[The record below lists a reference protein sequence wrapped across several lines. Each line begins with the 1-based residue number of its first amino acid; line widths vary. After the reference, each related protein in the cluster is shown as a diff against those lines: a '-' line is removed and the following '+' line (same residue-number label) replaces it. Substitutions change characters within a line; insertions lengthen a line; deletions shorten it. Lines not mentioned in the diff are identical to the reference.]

1 MRTAGVP
8 IRMALGLSDA
18 ELDWL
23 RFQLND
29 HLSGLGGRKAAG
41 ETPPQEPAA
50 AVASPAAPQAGDA
63 ACTVLAPAAKR
74 VAPPSDCCWTRV
86 DGFDDFGFVK
96 RGRLGC
102 VTVLGLAF
110 INVFWNGIVSVFV
123 GVLWGLPPIN
133 NPPVGVAW
141 WGLFVFL
148 IPFEAVGLIMVGALL
163 AALLEPVHRTVWI
176 FARQGIEHRTA
187 WLGLGPRRTWEV
199 MSLGRIDLRRE
210 TKAFR
215 RGFSGGAPS
224 LTTASDGT
232 GRNYRLSFVDRS
244 NTELCSI
251 KGLTE
256 GEARWIG
263 DIVLR
268 ERAAWFR

>member
-1 MRTAGVP
+1 MVPLAEIRSFDQYTVIVDGESGRCQSGIEMRTAGVP

-50 AVASPAAPQAGDA
+50 AVASPAAPSRRRRLHRARAGSQAGR
-63 ACTVLAPAAKR
+63 PAQR
-74 VAPPSDCCWTRV
+74 LLLDP
-86 DGFDDFGFVK
+86 
-96 RGRLGC
+96 RGRFRRLRLRKARAARLRDGPGPGIHKRILERHRLGVC
-102 VTVLGLAF
+102 GH
-110 INVFWNGIVSVFV
+110 IVGTTRPSTTRRSASHVW
-123 GVLWGLPPIN
+123 GVL
-133 NPPVGVAW
+133 
-141 WGLFVFL
+141 VFL
-148 IPFEAVGLIMVGALL
+148 IPFEVVGLIMVGALL
-163 AALLEPVHRTVWI
+163 AALLEPVHRTVWT

-215 RGFSGGAPS
+215 RAFPA
-224 LTTASDGT
+224 
-232 GRNYRLSFVDRS
+232 
-244 NTELCSI
+244 
-251 KGLTE
+251 
-256 GEARWIG
+256 
-263 DIVLR
+263 VLR
-268 ERAAWFR
+268 R